1 MTPVIRHCELKKNTS
16 LRGAAEAIQKSI
28 FLSSLYLQECGFYS
42 IKSSSVNVIELIC
55 SEEYS
60 P

>member
-1 MTPVIRHCELKKNTS
+1 MTPVIRQ
-16 LRGAAEAIQKSI
+16 LRGAAEAIQKAI
-28 FLSSLYLQECGFYS
+28 ICRPECGFYS

>member
-1 MTPVIRHCELKKNTS
+1 MTPV
-16 LRGAAEAIQKSI
+16 GAAEAIQKLI

-42 IKSSSVNVIELIC
+42 VKSSSVNVIELIC

>member
-1 MTPVIRHCELKKNTS
+1 MTPETRHCELKKT
-16 LRGAAEAIQKSI
+16 RHCEAQRSNPEIN
-28 FLSSLYLQECGFYS
+28 FFCRPECGFYS
-42 IKSSSVNVIELIC
+42 IKSSSINVIELIC